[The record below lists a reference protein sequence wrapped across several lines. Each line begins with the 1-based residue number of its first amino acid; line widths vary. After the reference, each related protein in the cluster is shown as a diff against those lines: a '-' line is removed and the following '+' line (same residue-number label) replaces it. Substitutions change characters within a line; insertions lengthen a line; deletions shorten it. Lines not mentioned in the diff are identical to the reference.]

1 MSTLIANYNYFV
13 KYATVMIHIIG
24 KLPSVSAML
33 AVINLAYQYHMFSNN
48 SY

>member
-24 KLPSVSAML
+24 KLPLVSAML
-33 AVINLAYQYHMFSNN
+33 AVIKSSLSI
-48 SY
+48 SYV